1 MEHTIAAI
9 STSTMS
15 SGGISIVRMSG
26 KDAIETADKI
36 FVSKNGKKLSEAS
49 SHTVHYGNIVDE
61 DGNIIDE
68 VLVIVMR
75 APNTYTREDVVEI
88 DCHGGIL
95 VTRKVLEAAI
105 KAGAK
110 PAEPGEFTKRAF
122 LNGRIDLSQAE
133 AVIDV
138 INSKNEYALKSSVSQ
153 LDGKLS
159 AKIKEIREVILNHV
173 AYIEAALDDPEHISL
188 DNYVNNIE
196 KDVDN
201 CVDNVY
207 KLLKTSD
214 NGRIMRDGIR
224 TVILGKTNAGK
235 SSLLNALAKEERAIV
250 TDIEGTTRDVLEE
263 QVNLGGVTLNLVDT
277 AGIRKTDD
285 YVESIGVEKAK
296 KYAQDADLV
305 IFVVDSSRPLDKND
319 DDIISLIQ
327 NKNVIV
333 LLNKSDM
340 EQVVKPEDL
349 KNLNKFSMVSISAKN
364 ETGLDKLEHA
374 IKDMFFNG
382 EISFNEEIY
391 ITNVRHKTLLQEAL
405 DSLHMVKDGI
415 NQGMSEDFLT
425 IDLMTAYEK
434 LGMIIGEEVED
445 DLADRIFSK
454 FCMGKKRLF
463 KETAVKNLC
472 ETYDVVVVGAGHA
485 GCEAALACAR
495 LGLNTICFTV
505 SCESIAM
512 MPCNPNI
519 GGSSKGHLVREIDAL
534 GGEMGK
540 NIDATFIQSKM
551 LNKSKGPAV
560 HSLRAQ
566 ADKSDYS
573 HRMRKIMENTDNLL
587 VRQAEVSE
595 IIVEDGIIKGVKTV
609 SGASYFAKAVVLCTG
624 VYLKAKCI
632 FGDVSYET
640 GPNGLLPANHLT
652 QSLVDNGIEV
662 RRFKTGTP
670 ARVDKRSIDFSKMTE
685 QFGDE
690 RVVPFSF
697 TTDPETV
704 QKDQVSCWLTYTNEE
719 THKIIRDNLDRSPLY
734 AGVIHGTG
742 ARIS

>member
-364 ETGLDKLEHA
+364 ETGLDTLEHA

-454 FCMGKKRLF
+454 FCMGK
-463 KETAVKNLC
+463 
-472 ETYDVVVVGAGHA
+472 
-485 GCEAALACAR
+485 
-495 LGLNTICFTV
+495 
-505 SCESIAM
+505 
-512 MPCNPNI
+512 
-519 GGSSKGHLVREIDAL
+519 
-534 GGEMGK
+534 
-540 NIDATFIQSKM
+540 
-551 LNKSKGPAV
+551 
-560 HSLRAQ
+560 
-566 ADKSDYS
+566 
-573 HRMRKIMENTDNLL
+573 
-587 VRQAEVSE
+587 
-595 IIVEDGIIKGVKTV
+595 
-609 SGASYFAKAVVLCTG
+609 
-624 VYLKAKCI
+624 
-632 FGDVSYET
+632 
-640 GPNGLLPANHLT
+640 
-652 QSLVDNGIEV
+652 
-662 RRFKTGTP
+662 
-670 ARVDKRSIDFSKMTE
+670 
-685 QFGDE
+685 
-690 RVVPFSF
+690 
-697 TTDPETV
+697 
-704 QKDQVSCWLTYTNEE
+704 
-719 THKIIRDNLDRSPLY
+719 
-734 AGVIHGTG
+734 
-742 ARIS
+742 

>member
-138 INSKNEYALKSSVSQ
+138 INSKNEYALKSSVRQ

-454 FCMGKKRLF
+454 FCMGK
-463 KETAVKNLC
+463 
-472 ETYDVVVVGAGHA
+472 
-485 GCEAALACAR
+485 
-495 LGLNTICFTV
+495 
-505 SCESIAM
+505 
-512 MPCNPNI
+512 
-519 GGSSKGHLVREIDAL
+519 
-534 GGEMGK
+534 
-540 NIDATFIQSKM
+540 
-551 LNKSKGPAV
+551 
-560 HSLRAQ
+560 
-566 ADKSDYS
+566 
-573 HRMRKIMENTDNLL
+573 
-587 VRQAEVSE
+587 
-595 IIVEDGIIKGVKTV
+595 
-609 SGASYFAKAVVLCTG
+609 
-624 VYLKAKCI
+624 
-632 FGDVSYET
+632 
-640 GPNGLLPANHLT
+640 
-652 QSLVDNGIEV
+652 
-662 RRFKTGTP
+662 
-670 ARVDKRSIDFSKMTE
+670 
-685 QFGDE
+685 
-690 RVVPFSF
+690 
-697 TTDPETV
+697 
-704 QKDQVSCWLTYTNEE
+704 
-719 THKIIRDNLDRSPLY
+719 
-734 AGVIHGTG
+734 
-742 ARIS
+742 

>member
-159 AKIKEIREVILNHV
+159 AKIKKIREVILNHV

-454 FCMGKKRLF
+454 FCMGK
-463 KETAVKNLC
+463 
-472 ETYDVVVVGAGHA
+472 
-485 GCEAALACAR
+485 
-495 LGLNTICFTV
+495 
-505 SCESIAM
+505 
-512 MPCNPNI
+512 
-519 GGSSKGHLVREIDAL
+519 
-534 GGEMGK
+534 
-540 NIDATFIQSKM
+540 
-551 LNKSKGPAV
+551 
-560 HSLRAQ
+560 
-566 ADKSDYS
+566 
-573 HRMRKIMENTDNLL
+573 
-587 VRQAEVSE
+587 
-595 IIVEDGIIKGVKTV
+595 
-609 SGASYFAKAVVLCTG
+609 
-624 VYLKAKCI
+624 
-632 FGDVSYET
+632 
-640 GPNGLLPANHLT
+640 
-652 QSLVDNGIEV
+652 
-662 RRFKTGTP
+662 
-670 ARVDKRSIDFSKMTE
+670 
-685 QFGDE
+685 
-690 RVVPFSF
+690 
-697 TTDPETV
+697 
-704 QKDQVSCWLTYTNEE
+704 
-719 THKIIRDNLDRSPLY
+719 
-734 AGVIHGTG
+734 
-742 ARIS
+742 

>member
-263 QVNLGGVTLNLVDT
+263 QVNLGGVTLNIVDT

-454 FCMGKKRLF
+454 FCMGK
-463 KETAVKNLC
+463 
-472 ETYDVVVVGAGHA
+472 
-485 GCEAALACAR
+485 
-495 LGLNTICFTV
+495 
-505 SCESIAM
+505 
-512 MPCNPNI
+512 
-519 GGSSKGHLVREIDAL
+519 
-534 GGEMGK
+534 
-540 NIDATFIQSKM
+540 
-551 LNKSKGPAV
+551 
-560 HSLRAQ
+560 
-566 ADKSDYS
+566 
-573 HRMRKIMENTDNLL
+573 
-587 VRQAEVSE
+587 
-595 IIVEDGIIKGVKTV
+595 
-609 SGASYFAKAVVLCTG
+609 
-624 VYLKAKCI
+624 
-632 FGDVSYET
+632 
-640 GPNGLLPANHLT
+640 
-652 QSLVDNGIEV
+652 
-662 RRFKTGTP
+662 
-670 ARVDKRSIDFSKMTE
+670 
-685 QFGDE
+685 
-690 RVVPFSF
+690 
-697 TTDPETV
+697 
-704 QKDQVSCWLTYTNEE
+704 
-719 THKIIRDNLDRSPLY
+719 
-734 AGVIHGTG
+734 
-742 ARIS
+742 

>member
-445 DLADRIFSK
+445 DLADRIFIK
-454 FCMGKKRLF
+454 FCMGK
-463 KETAVKNLC
+463 
-472 ETYDVVVVGAGHA
+472 
-485 GCEAALACAR
+485 
-495 LGLNTICFTV
+495 
-505 SCESIAM
+505 
-512 MPCNPNI
+512 
-519 GGSSKGHLVREIDAL
+519 
-534 GGEMGK
+534 
-540 NIDATFIQSKM
+540 
-551 LNKSKGPAV
+551 
-560 HSLRAQ
+560 
-566 ADKSDYS
+566 
-573 HRMRKIMENTDNLL
+573 
-587 VRQAEVSE
+587 
-595 IIVEDGIIKGVKTV
+595 
-609 SGASYFAKAVVLCTG
+609 
-624 VYLKAKCI
+624 
-632 FGDVSYET
+632 
-640 GPNGLLPANHLT
+640 
-652 QSLVDNGIEV
+652 
-662 RRFKTGTP
+662 
-670 ARVDKRSIDFSKMTE
+670 
-685 QFGDE
+685 
-690 RVVPFSF
+690 
-697 TTDPETV
+697 
-704 QKDQVSCWLTYTNEE
+704 
-719 THKIIRDNLDRSPLY
+719 
-734 AGVIHGTG
+734 
-742 ARIS
+742 

>member
-36 FVSKNGKKLSEAS
+36 FVSKNEKKLSEAS

-454 FCMGKKRLF
+454 FCMGK
-463 KETAVKNLC
+463 
-472 ETYDVVVVGAGHA
+472 
-485 GCEAALACAR
+485 
-495 LGLNTICFTV
+495 
-505 SCESIAM
+505 
-512 MPCNPNI
+512 
-519 GGSSKGHLVREIDAL
+519 
-534 GGEMGK
+534 
-540 NIDATFIQSKM
+540 
-551 LNKSKGPAV
+551 
-560 HSLRAQ
+560 
-566 ADKSDYS
+566 
-573 HRMRKIMENTDNLL
+573 
-587 VRQAEVSE
+587 
-595 IIVEDGIIKGVKTV
+595 
-609 SGASYFAKAVVLCTG
+609 
-624 VYLKAKCI
+624 
-632 FGDVSYET
+632 
-640 GPNGLLPANHLT
+640 
-652 QSLVDNGIEV
+652 
-662 RRFKTGTP
+662 
-670 ARVDKRSIDFSKMTE
+670 
-685 QFGDE
+685 
-690 RVVPFSF
+690 
-697 TTDPETV
+697 
-704 QKDQVSCWLTYTNEE
+704 
-719 THKIIRDNLDRSPLY
+719 
-734 AGVIHGTG
+734 
-742 ARIS
+742 

>member
-319 DDIISLIQ
+319 DYTTARAGITIKNDDDIISLIQ

-454 FCMGKKRLF
+454 FCMGK
-463 KETAVKNLC
+463 
-472 ETYDVVVVGAGHA
+472 
-485 GCEAALACAR
+485 
-495 LGLNTICFTV
+495 
-505 SCESIAM
+505 
-512 MPCNPNI
+512 
-519 GGSSKGHLVREIDAL
+519 
-534 GGEMGK
+534 
-540 NIDATFIQSKM
+540 
-551 LNKSKGPAV
+551 
-560 HSLRAQ
+560 
-566 ADKSDYS
+566 
-573 HRMRKIMENTDNLL
+573 
-587 VRQAEVSE
+587 
-595 IIVEDGIIKGVKTV
+595 
-609 SGASYFAKAVVLCTG
+609 
-624 VYLKAKCI
+624 
-632 FGDVSYET
+632 
-640 GPNGLLPANHLT
+640 
-652 QSLVDNGIEV
+652 
-662 RRFKTGTP
+662 
-670 ARVDKRSIDFSKMTE
+670 
-685 QFGDE
+685 
-690 RVVPFSF
+690 
-697 TTDPETV
+697 
-704 QKDQVSCWLTYTNEE
+704 
-719 THKIIRDNLDRSPLY
+719 
-734 AGVIHGTG
+734 
-742 ARIS
+742 

>member
-364 ETGLDKLEHA
+364 ETGLDL
-374 IKDMFFNG
+374 
-382 EISFNEEIY
+382 
-391 ITNVRHKTLLQEAL
+391 
-405 DSLHMVKDGI
+405 SL
-415 NQGMSEDFLT
+415 
-425 IDLMTAYEK
+425 
-434 LGMIIGEEVED
+434 
-445 DLADRIFSK
+445 
-454 FCMGKKRLF
+454 
-463 KETAVKNLC
+463 
-472 ETYDVVVVGAGHA
+472 
-485 GCEAALACAR
+485 
-495 LGLNTICFTV
+495 
-505 SCESIAM
+505 
-512 MPCNPNI
+512 
-519 GGSSKGHLVREIDAL
+519 
-534 GGEMGK
+534 
-540 NIDATFIQSKM
+540 
-551 LNKSKGPAV
+551 
-560 HSLRAQ
+560 
-566 ADKSDYS
+566 
-573 HRMRKIMENTDNLL
+573 
-587 VRQAEVSE
+587 
-595 IIVEDGIIKGVKTV
+595 
-609 SGASYFAKAVVLCTG
+609 
-624 VYLKAKCI
+624 
-632 FGDVSYET
+632 
-640 GPNGLLPANHLT
+640 
-652 QSLVDNGIEV
+652 
-662 RRFKTGTP
+662 
-670 ARVDKRSIDFSKMTE
+670 
-685 QFGDE
+685 
-690 RVVPFSF
+690 
-697 TTDPETV
+697 
-704 QKDQVSCWLTYTNEE
+704 
-719 THKIIRDNLDRSPLY
+719 
-734 AGVIHGTG
+734 IH
-742 ARIS
+742 I

>member
-159 AKIKEIREVILNHV
+159 AKIKEIRDVILNHV

-391 ITNVRHKTLLQEAL
+391 ITNVRHKTLLKEAL

-454 FCMGKKRLF
+454 FCMGK
-463 KETAVKNLC
+463 
-472 ETYDVVVVGAGHA
+472 
-485 GCEAALACAR
+485 
-495 LGLNTICFTV
+495 
-505 SCESIAM
+505 
-512 MPCNPNI
+512 
-519 GGSSKGHLVREIDAL
+519 
-534 GGEMGK
+534 
-540 NIDATFIQSKM
+540 
-551 LNKSKGPAV
+551 
-560 HSLRAQ
+560 
-566 ADKSDYS
+566 
-573 HRMRKIMENTDNLL
+573 
-587 VRQAEVSE
+587 
-595 IIVEDGIIKGVKTV
+595 
-609 SGASYFAKAVVLCTG
+609 
-624 VYLKAKCI
+624 
-632 FGDVSYET
+632 
-640 GPNGLLPANHLT
+640 
-652 QSLVDNGIEV
+652 
-662 RRFKTGTP
+662 
-670 ARVDKRSIDFSKMTE
+670 
-685 QFGDE
+685 
-690 RVVPFSF
+690 
-697 TTDPETV
+697 
-704 QKDQVSCWLTYTNEE
+704 
-719 THKIIRDNLDRSPLY
+719 
-734 AGVIHGTG
+734 
-742 ARIS
+742 

>member
-110 PAEPGEFTKRAF
+110 PGEPGEFTKRAF

-405 DSLHMVKDGI
+405 DSLYMVKDGI

-454 FCMGKKRLF
+454 FCMGK
-463 KETAVKNLC
+463 
-472 ETYDVVVVGAGHA
+472 
-485 GCEAALACAR
+485 
-495 LGLNTICFTV
+495 
-505 SCESIAM
+505 
-512 MPCNPNI
+512 
-519 GGSSKGHLVREIDAL
+519 
-534 GGEMGK
+534 
-540 NIDATFIQSKM
+540 
-551 LNKSKGPAV
+551 
-560 HSLRAQ
+560 
-566 ADKSDYS
+566 
-573 HRMRKIMENTDNLL
+573 
-587 VRQAEVSE
+587 
-595 IIVEDGIIKGVKTV
+595 
-609 SGASYFAKAVVLCTG
+609 
-624 VYLKAKCI
+624 
-632 FGDVSYET
+632 
-640 GPNGLLPANHLT
+640 
-652 QSLVDNGIEV
+652 
-662 RRFKTGTP
+662 
-670 ARVDKRSIDFSKMTE
+670 
-685 QFGDE
+685 
-690 RVVPFSF
+690 
-697 TTDPETV
+697 
-704 QKDQVSCWLTYTNEE
+704 
-719 THKIIRDNLDRSPLY
+719 
-734 AGVIHGTG
+734 
-742 ARIS
+742 

>member
-391 ITNVRHKTLLQEAL
+391 ITNVRHKTLLQE
-405 DSLHMVKDGI
+405 
-415 NQGMSEDFLT
+415 
-425 IDLMTAYEK
+425 DLMTAYEK

-454 FCMGKKRLF
+454 FCMGK
-463 KETAVKNLC
+463 
-472 ETYDVVVVGAGHA
+472 
-485 GCEAALACAR
+485 
-495 LGLNTICFTV
+495 
-505 SCESIAM
+505 
-512 MPCNPNI
+512 
-519 GGSSKGHLVREIDAL
+519 
-534 GGEMGK
+534 
-540 NIDATFIQSKM
+540 
-551 LNKSKGPAV
+551 
-560 HSLRAQ
+560 
-566 ADKSDYS
+566 
-573 HRMRKIMENTDNLL
+573 
-587 VRQAEVSE
+587 
-595 IIVEDGIIKGVKTV
+595 
-609 SGASYFAKAVVLCTG
+609 
-624 VYLKAKCI
+624 
-632 FGDVSYET
+632 
-640 GPNGLLPANHLT
+640 
-652 QSLVDNGIEV
+652 
-662 RRFKTGTP
+662 
-670 ARVDKRSIDFSKMTE
+670 
-685 QFGDE
+685 
-690 RVVPFSF
+690 
-697 TTDPETV
+697 
-704 QKDQVSCWLTYTNEE
+704 
-719 THKIIRDNLDRSPLY
+719 
-734 AGVIHGTG
+734 
-742 ARIS
+742 

>member
-382 EISFNEEIY
+382 EISFNE
-391 ITNVRHKTLLQEAL
+391 
-405 DSLHMVKDGI
+405 
-415 NQGMSEDFLT
+415 
-425 IDLMTAYEK
+425 
-434 LGMIIGEEVED
+434 
-445 DLADRIFSK
+445 
-454 FCMGKKRLF
+454 
-463 KETAVKNLC
+463 
-472 ETYDVVVVGAGHA
+472 
-485 GCEAALACAR
+485 
-495 LGLNTICFTV
+495 
-505 SCESIAM
+505 
-512 MPCNPNI
+512 
-519 GGSSKGHLVREIDAL
+519 
-534 GGEMGK
+534 
-540 NIDATFIQSKM
+540 
-551 LNKSKGPAV
+551 
-560 HSLRAQ
+560 
-566 ADKSDYS
+566 
-573 HRMRKIMENTDNLL
+573 
-587 VRQAEVSE
+587 
-595 IIVEDGIIKGVKTV
+595 
-609 SGASYFAKAVVLCTG
+609 
-624 VYLKAKCI
+624 
-632 FGDVSYET
+632 
-640 GPNGLLPANHLT
+640 
-652 QSLVDNGIEV
+652 
-662 RRFKTGTP
+662 
-670 ARVDKRSIDFSKMTE
+670 
-685 QFGDE
+685 
-690 RVVPFSF
+690 
-697 TTDPETV
+697 
-704 QKDQVSCWLTYTNEE
+704 
-719 THKIIRDNLDRSPLY
+719 
-734 AGVIHGTG
+734 
-742 ARIS
+742 

>member
-159 AKIKEIREVILNHV
+159 AKIKEIREVILYHV

-454 FCMGKKRLF
+454 FCMGK
-463 KETAVKNLC
+463 
-472 ETYDVVVVGAGHA
+472 
-485 GCEAALACAR
+485 
-495 LGLNTICFTV
+495 
-505 SCESIAM
+505 
-512 MPCNPNI
+512 
-519 GGSSKGHLVREIDAL
+519 
-534 GGEMGK
+534 
-540 NIDATFIQSKM
+540 
-551 LNKSKGPAV
+551 
-560 HSLRAQ
+560 
-566 ADKSDYS
+566 
-573 HRMRKIMENTDNLL
+573 
-587 VRQAEVSE
+587 
-595 IIVEDGIIKGVKTV
+595 
-609 SGASYFAKAVVLCTG
+609 
-624 VYLKAKCI
+624 
-632 FGDVSYET
+632 
-640 GPNGLLPANHLT
+640 
-652 QSLVDNGIEV
+652 
-662 RRFKTGTP
+662 
-670 ARVDKRSIDFSKMTE
+670 
-685 QFGDE
+685 
-690 RVVPFSF
+690 
-697 TTDPETV
+697 
-704 QKDQVSCWLTYTNEE
+704 
-719 THKIIRDNLDRSPLY
+719 
-734 AGVIHGTG
+734 
-742 ARIS
+742 

>member
-235 SSLLNALAKEERAIV
+235 SSMLNALAKEERAIV

-374 IKDMFFNG
+374 IKDMFFIG

-454 FCMGKKRLF
+454 FCMGK
-463 KETAVKNLC
+463 
-472 ETYDVVVVGAGHA
+472 
-485 GCEAALACAR
+485 
-495 LGLNTICFTV
+495 
-505 SCESIAM
+505 
-512 MPCNPNI
+512 
-519 GGSSKGHLVREIDAL
+519 
-534 GGEMGK
+534 
-540 NIDATFIQSKM
+540 
-551 LNKSKGPAV
+551 
-560 HSLRAQ
+560 
-566 ADKSDYS
+566 
-573 HRMRKIMENTDNLL
+573 
-587 VRQAEVSE
+587 
-595 IIVEDGIIKGVKTV
+595 
-609 SGASYFAKAVVLCTG
+609 
-624 VYLKAKCI
+624 
-632 FGDVSYET
+632 
-640 GPNGLLPANHLT
+640 
-652 QSLVDNGIEV
+652 
-662 RRFKTGTP
+662 
-670 ARVDKRSIDFSKMTE
+670 
-685 QFGDE
+685 
-690 RVVPFSF
+690 
-697 TTDPETV
+697 
-704 QKDQVSCWLTYTNEE
+704 
-719 THKIIRDNLDRSPLY
+719 
-734 AGVIHGTG
+734 
-742 ARIS
+742 

>member
-285 YVESIGVEKAK
+285 YVESIGVKKKK

-391 ITNVRHKTLLQEAL
+391 ITNVRHKTLLKEAL

-454 FCMGKKRLF
+454 FCMGK
-463 KETAVKNLC
+463 
-472 ETYDVVVVGAGHA
+472 
-485 GCEAALACAR
+485 
-495 LGLNTICFTV
+495 
-505 SCESIAM
+505 
-512 MPCNPNI
+512 
-519 GGSSKGHLVREIDAL
+519 
-534 GGEMGK
+534 
-540 NIDATFIQSKM
+540 
-551 LNKSKGPAV
+551 
-560 HSLRAQ
+560 
-566 ADKSDYS
+566 
-573 HRMRKIMENTDNLL
+573 
-587 VRQAEVSE
+587 
-595 IIVEDGIIKGVKTV
+595 
-609 SGASYFAKAVVLCTG
+609 
-624 VYLKAKCI
+624 
-632 FGDVSYET
+632 
-640 GPNGLLPANHLT
+640 
-652 QSLVDNGIEV
+652 
-662 RRFKTGTP
+662 
-670 ARVDKRSIDFSKMTE
+670 
-685 QFGDE
+685 
-690 RVVPFSF
+690 
-697 TTDPETV
+697 
-704 QKDQVSCWLTYTNEE
+704 
-719 THKIIRDNLDRSPLY
+719 
-734 AGVIHGTG
+734 
-742 ARIS
+742 

>member
-88 DCHGGIL
+88 DCHGGII

-382 EISFNEEIY
+382 EISFNEDIY

-454 FCMGKKRLF
+454 FCMGK
-463 KETAVKNLC
+463 
-472 ETYDVVVVGAGHA
+472 
-485 GCEAALACAR
+485 
-495 LGLNTICFTV
+495 
-505 SCESIAM
+505 
-512 MPCNPNI
+512 
-519 GGSSKGHLVREIDAL
+519 
-534 GGEMGK
+534 
-540 NIDATFIQSKM
+540 
-551 LNKSKGPAV
+551 
-560 HSLRAQ
+560 
-566 ADKSDYS
+566 
-573 HRMRKIMENTDNLL
+573 
-587 VRQAEVSE
+587 
-595 IIVEDGIIKGVKTV
+595 
-609 SGASYFAKAVVLCTG
+609 
-624 VYLKAKCI
+624 
-632 FGDVSYET
+632 
-640 GPNGLLPANHLT
+640 
-652 QSLVDNGIEV
+652 
-662 RRFKTGTP
+662 
-670 ARVDKRSIDFSKMTE
+670 
-685 QFGDE
+685 
-690 RVVPFSF
+690 
-697 TTDPETV
+697 
-704 QKDQVSCWLTYTNEE
+704 
-719 THKIIRDNLDRSPLY
+719 
-734 AGVIHGTG
+734 
-742 ARIS
+742 